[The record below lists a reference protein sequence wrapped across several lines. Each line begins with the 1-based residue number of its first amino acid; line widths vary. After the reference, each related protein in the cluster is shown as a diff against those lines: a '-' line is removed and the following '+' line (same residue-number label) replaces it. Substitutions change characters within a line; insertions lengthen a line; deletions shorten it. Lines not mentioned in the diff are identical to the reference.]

1 MLYLSVM
8 EDYRESPISRRSQVR
23 RNIESLQKK
32 LKSTKNPFQ
41 QSSIAGELSKL
52 EQERLQIDSLFEDEP
67 AEEAEEA
74 APREQFPMLNQIYRD
89 NQELLRATQNLE
101 RDVRAGILYLHHFER
116 EFLGMFTSR
125 KLRLDV
131 KYSVE
136 RDTFYDI
143 YHQVERNLENY
154 QTEADRIADGT
165 YAKQYETDVLKR
177 KVEMRHAVLIDL
189 DWIFRRLRRF
199 AKELIADSAAD
210 GVLCQNPSDTLQYD
224 RVDREQLLRG
234 KTVQEALMILYE
246 FANEAVQYVDIPD
259 FQQRAL

>member
-1 MLYLSVM
+1 M
-8 EDYRESPISRRSQVR
+8 EDYRESPISRRSQIR
-23 RNIESLQKK
+23 RNIDSLEKK

-52 EQERLQIDSLFEDEP
+52 EQERLQIDSLFDDEP
-67 AEEAEEA
+67 EEEAEEA
-74 APREQFPMLNQIYRD
+74 APRDQFPVLNEIYRG
-89 NQELLRATQNLE
+89 NQDVIRSSQNLE
-101 RDVRAGILYLHHFER
+101 RDVRAGLLYLHYFER

-143 YHQVERNLENY
+143 YHQVSRNLENY
-154 QTEADRIADGT
+154 QTEADRIAEGT
-165 YAKQYETDVLKR
+165 YAKQYEADVLKR
-177 KVEMRHAVLIDL
+177 KVEMRHAVLIEL
-189 DWIFRRLRRF
+189 DWFFRRLRRF
-199 AKELIADSAAD
+199 SKELIADSAAD
-210 GVLCQNPSDTLQYD
+210 GVLCQNPNDTLDYD

-246 FANEAVQYVDIPD
+246 FANEAVLYVDIPE
-259 FQQRAL
+259 FQQRPL